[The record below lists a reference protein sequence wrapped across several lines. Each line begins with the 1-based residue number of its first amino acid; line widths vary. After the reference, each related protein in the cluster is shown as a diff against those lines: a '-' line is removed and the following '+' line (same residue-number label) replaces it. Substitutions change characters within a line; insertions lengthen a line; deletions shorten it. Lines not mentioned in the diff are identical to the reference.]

1 MKEND
6 QPQQKA
12 VRSRHCLAAMEAG
25 KHRIAMSDAAGKP
38 GQRNDRRRDVERQ
51 HHREKR
57 LERIQQRH
65 DDSHRFAE
73 NPARIGS
80 TKVSAAFFAYV
91 FMKEHLSN
99 DQRPRHRSKQIA
111 DCQNKYDFHLLSP

>member
-6 QPQQKA
+6 QSQQKA

-57 LERIQQRH
+57 LERIQQDAERRVITNGCINV
-65 DDSHRFAE
+65 DDE
-73 NPARIGS
+73 
-80 TKVSAAFFAYV
+80 TY
-91 FMKEHLSN
+91 
-99 DQRPRHRSKQIA
+99 
-111 DCQNKYDFHLLSP
+111 NKLQQYSRLIIE